1 MENQLGDLFVKV
13 NWKQVGMGVL
23 AASVG
28 AAAFGAVHYLF
39 LAGQVGATDL
49 IPGVPNGAFFP
60 ILLGAIGL
68 VAAFGWA
75 HGMVKDILVAGA
87 AASVGFGIA
96 TYAGWIQPGPAA
108 IGARARAPSAA
119 ARYPTVPMRA
129 PLPTMANASTGTKMI

>member
-1 MENQLGDLFVKV
+1 MKV

-60 ILLGAIGL
+60 IVLGAIGL

-75 HGMVKDILVAGA
+75 KGIVKDILVAGS

-96 TYAGWIQPGPAA
+96 TYAGWIQPGPNAVT
-108 IGARARAPSAA
+108 GARARAPAAA
-119 ARYPTVPMRA
+119 ARYPSIPMRA
-129 PLPTMANASTGTKMI
+129 PVPMAAATGMNGIKMI